1 MENHKLVLPGH
12 LNHYGFLFGGNLLQ
26 WVDEYAWI
34 GASLDYPGAKF
45 VTIGM
50 DRVEFRRNI
59 RNGTILKFVI
69 ERGRVGSTSV
79 QYGVLVFRGNGDEC
93 DNALLF
99 STNVTFV
106 NVDGDGHKVPLPI
119 FVDRAGE

>member
-1 MENHKLVLPGH
+1 MENHKLVLPGD
-12 LNHYGFLFGGNLLQ
+12 LNHYGFLFGGNLLK

-34 GASLDYPGAKF
+34 GASLEYPGAQF
-45 VTIGM
+45 VTIAM
-50 DRVEFRRNI
+50 DKVEFRKNI

-69 ERGRVGSTSV
+69 ERGRVGTTSV

-93 DNALLF
+93 DNELLF

-106 NVDGDGHKVPLPI
+106 NVDKQGKKMALPPYMQRQA
-119 FVDRAGE
+119 D

>member
-1 MENHKLVLPGH
+1 MEHHKLVLPGH

-34 GASLDYPGAKF
+34 AASLDYPGAKF

-50 DRVEFRRNI
+50 DRVVFRKNI

-69 ERGRVGSTSV
+69 ERMRAGSTSA
-79 QYGVLVFRGNGDEC
+79 QYGVLVFRGNGKDC
-93 DNALLF
+93 DNEPLF

-106 NVDGDGHKVPLPI
+106 NVDQRGRKQALPEY
-119 FVDRAGE
+119 VQRAE